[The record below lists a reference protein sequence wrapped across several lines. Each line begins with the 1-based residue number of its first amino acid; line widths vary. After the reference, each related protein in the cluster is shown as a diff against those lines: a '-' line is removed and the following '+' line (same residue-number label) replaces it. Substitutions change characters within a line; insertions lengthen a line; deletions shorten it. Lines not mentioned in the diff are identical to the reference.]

1 VTDRTSPISWEGF
14 IIFEN
19 SFGGLNPLYHYWGP
33 PNGCPNADEES
44 YQQKLIS
51 EINQMIRIHSVDLA
65 NVNHTDFV
73 NDIMVCLGAS
83 SIYETPDTDGS
94 LWKRYPKLFS
104 QDNKP
109 VDMKQ
114 FGDGYLFSYLTSY
127 QPEMVATVWK
137 LHTKKNGEIISID
150 SKEITGV
157 IENVHSIPDKP

>member
-1 VTDRTSPISWEGF
+1 VTDLTSPISWGGF

-19 SFGGLNPLYHYWGP
+19 SFGGLTPLYHYWGP

-44 YQQKLIS
+44 YQQKLIDAV
-51 EINQMIRIHSVDLA
+51 NQMIRIHSVDLT

-73 NDIMVCLGAS
+73 NDIMVCLGVS
-83 SIYETPDTDGS
+83 VIYDTPDKDGS

-114 FGDGYLFSYLTSY
+114 FGDGYLFTYVTSY
-127 QPEMVATVWK
+127 APEMAAAVWK
-137 LHTKKNGEIISID
+137 LHTKRNGEIISID
-150 SKEITGV
+150 SKYFNGV
-157 IENVHSIPDKP
+157 LEKFSTFTD